1 MLYHKGGFQMALSPL
16 VWIAVGVACLGF
28 EIIAPG
34 FVIFWF
40 GIGAL
45 LTSAVIFIGLIGSD
59 NATAQWLFF
68 FISSLVC
75 LLAWHFYFKK
85 YFKGS
90 GDAEERDPTLNE
102 LRGRVVKA
110 VMPDVP
116 GEVELFTP
124 YHGIKRWQAEAAEI
138 IEEGSEIFVIEA
150 KGIRLLVAKKN

>member
-1 MLYHKGGFQMALSPL
+1 MALSPL
-16 VWIAVGVACLGF
+16 TWIAVGVACLGF

-45 LTSAVIFIGLIGSD
+45 LTSAGIFIGAIGTD
-59 NATAQWLFF
+59 NAIAQWFFF
-68 FISSLVC
+68 FISSLAC

-85 YFKGS
+85 YFKS
-90 GDAEERDPTLNE
+90 SADTDERDPTLNE
-102 LRGRVVKA
+102 LRGKVAKA
-110 VMPDVP
+110 IMPDVP

-124 YHGIKRWQAEAAEI
+124 YHGIKRWQAEAKEI
-138 IEEGSEIFVIEA
+138 IEEGSEIIVIEA